1 MTAQP
6 DRYPHTDDAPPM
18 RTLAD
23 LRTALRRDGYPGD
36 LARFDEELAA
46 TDLDDLTHVRELTQ
60 AYRHRVLLHRDA
72 AAATAVSRADHDVEA
87 ELRRKMSEAGR

>member
-1 MTAQP
+1 MTAQAN
-6 DRYPHTDDAPPM
+6 RYSHTDDAPPM
-18 RTLAD
+18 RTLAE

-46 TDLDDLTHVRELTQ
+46 TDLDDLTHVREITQ

-72 AAATAVSRADHDVEA
+72 AAAAAISRTDHDIEA
-87 ELRRKMSEAGR
+87 ELRRKMSKAGR